1 MTLQA
6 DLRDNP
12 PCHARACEI
21 QNCLSRNG
29 LNDAKCQAHVLAL
42 YQCCEAFYREQGDSA
57 VSASCPKADLLRLK
71 KKQMTAQIHKS
82 PNNDEAQAGHSPH
95 IALTGTKSVRAL
107 FASVLL
113 RLPGHL
119 SCPTPSFTGPERQGA
134 AFSTRQS
141 QHGTTIDSTLRSAHR
156 NVKPGSGEAGSALN
170 LSIRTPKNR
179 ESITAPLSFSFEAEH
194 FANAVD
200 DCLGGPGSNQQKQ
213 ERVLELV
220 QRFYNHAS
228 ERLDQLRHRGS
239 GNLTDNEMDV
249 DDAEDETDPAAT
261 ISQIR
266 KWESELQTWDLLQRL
281 VTLRYPQTKS
291 AAVTGGL
298 DAEIHSRKDDLWG
311 SFVAQTDRTAER
323 KTVLEWLQHTA
334 TTGPAIDELI
344 RDLQQN
350 AERGQIIAHGCI
362 HSRTALKLHKDLL
375 GASRPLD
382 PLAANVAQSLMTS
395 DKAPLVSQLDPDAV
409 TRQSRKL
416 EPQDE
421 FFERAIWVGCYQL
434 LRRGCTLAKIQE
446 WCAERTETWRAVSLS
461 ALPSAGTGDAVI
473 HKEDAHSIALW
484 RRMCF
489 ASARHAG
496 TDEIESAV
504 YGVLA
509 GDIQSVEKVCKSWDD
524 FMFMHYN
531 ALLRSQ
537 FDSYV
542 LEQCQPEMSA
552 NIDQQFAV
560 FDAVQ
565 YHGEES
571 TTEKRLIKSLKV
583 HKLTRDEALMPLK
596 VLQAALITK
605 ETSQHFLQQGV
616 VLARERGEV
625 DTEPTNTEADTH
637 GFVNGRDYDTLRVA
651 VHVLIVL
658 STLDDLDVSTSL
670 SPTLEREPQARAIQ
684 ETIISSYVTLLR
696 LAQYEELIPLY
707 CSKLSMPRAFEVL
720 SINLRHLTDRDT
732 RLNQLELIQKSG
744 LDVLRFV
751 KMQPRLILSQ
761 LGNVEQEAGS
771 RREPFRIIEAGP
783 GSLKYGRLIKI
794 DFFGEDP
801 DAISEEEELL
811 IRSLEWLLLV
821 DEAWP
826 DVFFVGVKVY
836 KYFLGTMRL
845 NAARQLANRVTM
857 SQVLQQRISL
867 GGQEEA
873 DIAHVP
879 EIDDAFWADQL
890 EAIGDRQT
898 SSRLL
903 ATQARI
909 FRDLECLVKA
919 LDTMET
925 IASLTELS
933 REDPSAK
940 RDFWNQVGN
949 EVKNA
954 KEYVEPMF
962 KGWLLVDEDDAQ
974 CLQALRD
981 TYLPETILAYISIH
995 EKSGLS
1001 WTGAHNNAFV
1011 DGRKVT
1017 RRGGLATLASGFDRW
1032 TPMYEIARKVVKLP
1046 S

>member
-1 MTLQA
+1 M
-6 DLRDNP
+6 
-12 PCHARACEI
+12 
-21 QNCLSRNG
+21 
-29 LNDAKCQAHVLAL
+29 
-42 YQCCEAFYREQGDSA
+42 
-57 VSASCPKADLLRLK
+57 
-71 KKQMTAQIHKS
+71 
-82 PNNDEAQAGHSPH
+82 
-95 IALTGTKSVRAL
+95 
-107 FASVLL
+107 
-113 RLPGHL
+113 
-119 SCPTPSFTGPERQGA
+119 
-134 AFSTRQS
+134 
-141 QHGTTIDSTLRSAHR
+141 
-156 NVKPGSGEAGSALN
+156 
-170 LSIRTPKNR
+170 
-179 ESITAPLSFSFEAEH
+179 AE
-194 FANAVD
+194 D

-249 DDAEDETDPAAT
+249 DDAEDETDLAAT
-261 ISQIR
+261 ISQLR

-281 VTLRYPQTKS
+281 ATLRYPQTKS
-291 AAVTGGL
+291 AAATGGL

-311 SFVAQTDRTAER
+311 SFVAQADRTAER

-362 HSRTALKLHKDLL
+362 HTRTALKLHKDLL

-409 TRQSRKL
+409 TRQSR
-416 EPQDE
+416 
-421 FFERAIWVGCYQL
+421 
-434 LRRGCTLAKIQE
+434 
-446 WCAERTETWRAVSLS
+446 
-461 ALPSAGTGDAVI
+461 
-473 HKEDAHSIALW
+473 
-484 RRMCF
+484 
-489 ASARHAG
+489 
-496 TDEIESAV
+496 TDEVESAV

-571 TTEKRLIKSLKV
+571 TAEKRLIKSLKV
-583 HKLTRDEALMPLK
+583 HKLTRDEASMPLK
-596 VLQAALITK
+596 VLQAALITR
-605 ETSQHFLQQGV
+605 ETSQHFLQQGM

-651 VHVLIVL
+651 VHVLIIL
-658 STLDDLDVSTSL
+658 STLDELEVSTSL
-670 SPTLEREPQARAIQ
+670 STTFEREPQTRAIQ
-684 ETIISSYVTLLR
+684 ETVISSYVTLLR

-707 CSKLSMPRAFEVL
+707 CSKLSMPRAYEIL
-720 SINLRHLTDRDT
+720 SVNLRHLTDRDT
-732 RLNQLELIQKSG
+732 RLNQLELVQKAG

-751 KMQPRLILSQ
+751 RMQPRLILSQ
-761 LGNVEQEAGS
+761 LGNVEQEAGNS

-857 SQVLQQRISL
+857 SQVLQQRISP

-879 EIDDAFWADQL
+879 DIDDAFWADQL

-974 CLQALRD
+974 CLQAIRD

-1001 WTGAHNNAFV
+1001 WTSAHNNAFM

-1017 RRGGLATLASGFDRW
+1017 H
-1032 TPMYEIARKVVKLP
+1032 
-1046 S
+1046 

>member
-1 MTLQA
+1 MAEGDFTL
-6 DLRDNP
+6 
-12 PCHARACEI
+12 EV
-21 QNCLSRNG
+21 G
-29 LNDAKCQAHVLAL
+29 
-42 YQCCEAFYREQGDSA
+42 
-57 VSASCPKADLLRLK
+57 
-71 KKQMTAQIHKS
+71 
-82 PNNDEAQAGHSPH
+82 
-95 IALTGTKSVRAL
+95 
-107 FASVLL
+107 
-113 RLPGHL
+113 
-119 SCPTPSFTGPERQGA
+119 
-134 AFSTRQS
+134 
-141 QHGTTIDSTLRSAHR
+141 
-156 NVKPGSGEAGSALN
+156 
-170 LSIRTPKNR
+170 
-179 ESITAPLSFSFEAEH
+179 FEAEH

-981 TYLPETILAYISIH
+981 TYLPETILAYISTLHFAGTCVSRDNLLECMDLAAVMAQKDSDITACFVKGNRMKELVEAFAACSKALAIVSG
-995 EKSGLS
+995 EKK
-1001 WTGAHNNAFV
+1001 AA
-1011 DGRKVT
+1011 
-1017 RRGGLATLASGFDRW
+1017 ASSSKKMREMGWSRDLWSVR
-1032 TPMYEIARKVVKLP
+1032 

>member
-1 MTLQA
+1 
-6 DLRDNP
+6 
-12 PCHARACEI
+12 
-21 QNCLSRNG
+21 
-29 LNDAKCQAHVLAL
+29 
-42 YQCCEAFYREQGDSA
+42 
-57 VSASCPKADLLRLK
+57 
-71 KKQMTAQIHKS
+71 
-82 PNNDEAQAGHSPH
+82 
-95 IALTGTKSVRAL
+95 
-107 FASVLL
+107 
-113 RLPGHL
+113 
-119 SCPTPSFTGPERQGA
+119 
-134 AFSTRQS
+134 
-141 QHGTTIDSTLRSAHR
+141 
-156 NVKPGSGEAGSALN
+156 
-170 LSIRTPKNR
+170 
-179 ESITAPLSFSFEAEH
+179 
-194 FANAVD
+194 
-200 DCLGGPGSNQQKQ
+200 
-213 ERVLELV
+213 
-220 QRFYNHAS
+220 
-228 ERLDQLRHRGS
+228 
-239 GNLTDNEMDV
+239 MDV
-249 DDAEDETDPAAT
+249 DDAEDEMDPAAT
-261 ISQIR
+261 ISQLR

-281 VTLRYPQTKS
+281 ATLRYPQTKS
-291 AAVTGGL
+291 AAATGGL

-311 SFVAQTDRTAER
+311 SFVAQADRTAER

-362 HSRTALKLHKDLL
+362 HTRTALKLHKDLL

-382 PLAANVAQSLMTS
+382 PLAANVVQSLVTT

-421 FFERAIWVGCYQL
+421 FFERAIWVGCFQL
-434 LRRGCTLAKIQE
+434 LRRGCTLAEIQE

-461 ALPSAGTGDAVI
+461 ALPLAGTGDAVI
-473 HKEDAHSIALW
+473 QKEDAVSIALW

-496 TDEIESAV
+496 TDEVESAV

-571 TTEKRLIKSLKV
+571 TAEKRLIKSLKV
-583 HKLTRDEALMPLK
+583 HKLTRGEASMPLK

-605 ETSQHFLQQGV
+605 ETSQHFLQQGM

-625 DTEPTNTEADTH
+625 DTEPTNTEADTN

-658 STLDDLDVSTSL
+658 STLDELDVSTSL
-670 SPTLEREPQARAIQ
+670 SPTLEREPQTRAIQ
-684 ETIISSYVTLLR
+684 ETVISSYVTLLR

-707 CSKLSMPRAFEVL
+707 CSKMSIPRAYEVL
-720 SINLRHLTDRDT
+720 SVNLRHLTDRDA
-732 RLNQLELIQKSG
+732 RLNQLELVQKSG

-751 KMQPRLILSQ
+751 RMQPRLILSQ
-761 LGNVEQEAGS
+761 LGNVEQKIGS

-826 DVFFVGVKVY
+826 DVFFVGVQVY

-857 SQVLQQRISL
+857 SQVLQQRISP

-873 DIAHVP
+873 DIAQVP
-879 EIDDAFWADQL
+879 DIDDAFWADQL

-933 REDPSAK
+933 REDPTAK

-962 KGWLLVDEDDAQ
+962 KGWLLVDGEQ
-974 CLQALRD
+974 L
-981 TYLPETILAYISIH
+981 
-995 EKSGLS
+995 
-1001 WTGAHNNAFV
+1001 
-1011 DGRKVT
+1011 
-1017 RRGGLATLASGFDRW
+1017 
-1032 TPMYEIARKVVKLP
+1032 
-1046 S
+1046 